1 MVSWGFAFKKGA
13 IIFLWSIVWGIIGGV
28 IFLLI
33 SGAAWLGAIGAIMAD
48 PTNPANISAIWGAM
62 GLMIAGSVI
71 GGIISSIGLY
81 ATLVKKIVETVQE
94 LK

>member
-28 IFLLI
+28 IFAI
-33 SGAAWLGAIGAIMAD
+33 IGGAAWFGAIGAIMAD
-48 PTNPANISAIWGAM
+48 PANPDLSAIWGAM
-62 GLMIAGSVI
+62 GLMIAGGVI
-71 GGIISSIGLY
+71 GGLISQIGLY